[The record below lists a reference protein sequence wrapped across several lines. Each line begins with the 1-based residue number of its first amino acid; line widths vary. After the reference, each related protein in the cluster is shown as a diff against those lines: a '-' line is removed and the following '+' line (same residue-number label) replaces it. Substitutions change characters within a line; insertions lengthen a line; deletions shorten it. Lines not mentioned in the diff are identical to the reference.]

1 MEFIGQ
7 LFLTQLFR
15 PQLLI
20 GSIAHSGGQMVVD
33 FRAALFQF
41 ADKRFNILA
50 LGMTVVR
57 TGITQRLQ
65 VKLPDHVDD
74 FCFAVIQQRP
84 QYGQTCSGQWCDR

>member
-33 FRAALFQF
+33 FRAELFQF
-41 ADKRFNILA
+41 ADMLFDILGVWYDRRKGRDYA
-50 LGMTVVR
+50 E
-57 TGITQRLQ
+57 
-65 VKLPDHVDD
+65 
-74 FCFAVIQQRP
+74 AA
-84 QYGQTCSGQWCDR
+84 GQAA

>member
-33 FRAALFQF
+33 FRAELFQF
-41 ADKRFNILA
+41 AYMLFDILA
-50 LGMTVVR
+50 FGMTCLLY
-57 TGITQRLQ
+57 TS
-65 VKLPDHVDD
+65 DAADD
-74 FCFAVIQQRP
+74 
-84 QYGQTCSGQWCDR
+84 

>member
-33 FRAALFQF
+33 FRAELFQF
-41 ADKRFNILA
+41 ADMLFDILA
-50 LGMTVVR
+50 LRKGR
-57 TGITQRLQ
+57 
-65 VKLPDHVDD
+65 DY
-74 FCFAVIQQRP
+74 AEAA
-84 QYGQTCSGQWCDR
+84 GQAA